1 MLRARPRLLR
11 FNLSVLSATDILI
24 VLHKLKSRNMCS
36 LIGVW
41 VMSSY
46 LYLYDCKEARRSN
59 ARRVAFTKE
68 LYGYTYTWKT
78 KSGIKEKR
86 KPGLLDECVGSE
98 AVADSA
104 ILVPEDSRVLFESLF
119 SIYKDILSLR
129 VYEIVQEIQ

>member
-1 MLRARPRLLR
+1 
-11 FNLSVLSATDILI
+11 
-24 VLHKLKSRNMCS
+24 MCS

-41 VMSSY
+41 RMSSY
-46 LYLYDCKEARRSN
+46 LYLYDCKEARRTN

-86 KPGLLDECVGSE
+86 KPGLLDECVGSK

-104 ILVPEDSRVLFESLF
+104 ILVPEESRALFESLF
-119 SIYKDILSLR
+119 SIYKDILILR
-129 VYEIVQEIQ
+129 VYEIVQEIL

>member
-11 FNLSVLSATDILI
+11 FNLSVLSVTYVLI
-24 VLHKLKSRNMCS
+24 VLHNLKSRNMCS

-41 VMSSY
+41 IMSSY

-129 VYEIVQEIQ
+129 VYEIVKEI

>member
-1 MLRARPRLLR
+1 M
-11 FNLSVLSATDILI
+11 NVLI
-24 VLHKLKSRNMCS
+24 VLHKLKNQNMCS
-36 LIGVW
+36 IIGVSIL
-41 VMSSY
+41 VSY

-104 ILVPEDSRVLFESLF
+104 ILVPEESRVLFDSLF
-119 SIYKDILSLR
+119 LMYQDILSLHI
-129 VYEIVQEIQ
+129 YEIVKEI